1 MLEKILSDAKL
12 RIPFFLSLI
21 VGLAASVI
29 IGFYATYQMVVFI
42 GART

>member
-1 MLEKILSDAKL
+1 MLEKILGDAKL

-21 VGLAASVI
+21 VGLAASVVVGYYSI
-29 IGFYATYQMVVFI
+29 YQLVVFI